1 MTQQPPPTS
10 TQHPPEEPRP
20 LGDQL
25 KLVAAGALALAL
37 VIFFFQNLEDVRIR
51 FLFWDWQTDMVWALI
66 FSALMGALS
75 VLLVSTLRRWRRDR
89 TPRERN

>member
-1 MTQQPPPTS
+1 MTQQPTTS
-10 TQHPPEEPRP
+10 TQQPPEEPRP

-25 KLVAAGALALAL
+25 KLIGAGALALAL
-37 VIFFFQNLEDVRIR
+37 VIFFFQNLEDVKIR

-89 TPRERN
+89 TPRDD